1 MLTVEASLAEHRHD
15 EGMTPLLHRIRS
27 EFLEM
32 PGLRL
37 TPAQAARLWAIDRHM
52 SEQLLDGLTMTGF
65 LLKNRDGAYLRA
77 SAA

>member
-1 MLTVEASLAEHRHD
+1 
-15 EGMTPLLHRIRS
+15 MTPEDTVAPLLERVRN

-37 TPAQAARLWAIDRHM
+37 TPTQAARLLA
-52 SEQLLDGLTMTGF
+52 LDP
-65 LLKNRDGAYLRA
+65 GAYLRA

>member
-1 MLTVEASLAEHRHD
+1 MDNSITF
-15 EGMTPLLHRIRS
+15 LLQRIRS

-37 TPAQAARLWAIDRHM
+37 TPAQAARLWALDRPT
-52 SEQLLDGLTMTGF
+52 SERVLDGLTVTGF
-65 LLKNRDGAYLRA
+65 LLKRRDGAYLRA